1 MTTPLIDLTWLNA
14 PNAITNGYSLEV
26 TVSDIP
32 ALMQAALGIWPNAPI
47 AIPYLPGESNDARV
61 TAARAVRLLGFEP
74 MPHFSARRIASLT
87 EFEDF
92 LTRAVANAGIER
104 CFVVAGDPSRPT
116 GPFSDSAAMIGTG
129 VFERAGIKV
138 IGVGGHPEGHPIM
151 NEAQCW
157 SVLEAKCR
165 GIEDRDMAPLIVTQ
179 FAFDA
184 DMILS
189 WLKTL
194 RARGLDYPVRVGVP
208 GPAGISTL
216 MRFAA
221 QCGVGASTSM
231 LSKYGISIGRLL
243 GTAGPDR
250 FVDRLADGLGKEHGP
265 VRLHFYPFGGI
276 AKTVEWIERYAG

>member
-1 MTTPLIDLTWLNA
+1 MTTPLIDLKWLNA
-14 PNAITNGYSLEV
+14 PNAITDGYSLEV

-32 ALMQAALGIWPNAPI
+32 ALMQAAPGIWPNAPI
-47 AIPYLPGESNDARV
+47 AIPYLPGESNDARIR
-61 TAARAVRLLGFEP
+61 AARAVRHLGFEP
-74 MPHFSARRIASLT
+74 MPHFSARRIASSI

-92 LTRAVANAGIER
+92 LARAVADAGTER
-104 CFVVAGDPSRPT
+104 CFVVAGDASSPT
-116 GPFSDSAAMIGTG
+116 GPFSDSAALIGAG

-151 NEAQCW
+151 SEAQCW
-157 SVLEAKCR
+157 SVLDAKCR
-165 GIEDRDMAPLIVTQ
+165 NIEDRGMAPLIVTQ

-189 WLKTL
+189 WLKML
-194 RARGLDYPVRVGVP
+194 RERGLDYPVRVGVP

-216 MRFAA
+216 VRFAA
-221 QCGVGASTSM
+221 QCGVGASSSM
-231 LSKYGISIGRLL
+231 LSKYGISIRRLL

-250 FVDRLADGLGKEHGP
+250 LIDRLADGLGREHGP
-265 VRLHFYPFGGI
+265 VRLHFHPFGGL